1 MTRYHLSWLKH
12 HFYIQMSNLESKLEL
27 GLTIAI
33 IVVVGFILFKPNGS
47 VQEDTKPS
55 MESFYEFPLQAWMDT
70 DKGGDVVKV
79 RYLVD
84 RMKTKLYMVD
94 RYGVIVHKQPISL
107 SPYGDG
113 RERIE
118 TYVWKLYRTEW
129 TDRIGAGEYAII
141 VGTDFDQRGTT
152 IEIDIP

>member
-1 MTRYHLSWLKH
+1 
-12 HFYIQMSNLESKLEL
+12 MSNLENKLEL
-27 GLTIAI
+27 GLTAAI
-33 IVVVGFILFKPNGS
+33 IVVVGFVLFQPKDI
-47 VQEDTKPS
+47 QEDTKPT

-70 DKGGDVVKV
+70 DKGVDVVKV

>member
-1 MTRYHLSWLKH
+1 
-12 HFYIQMSNLESKLEL
+12 MSNLESKLEL
-27 GLTIAI
+27 GLTAAI
-33 IVVVGFILFKPNGS
+33 IVVVGFVLFQPKDI
-47 VQEDTKPS
+47 QEDTKPT
-55 MESFYEFPLQAWMDT
+55 MESFYDFPLQAWMDT

>member
-1 MTRYHLSWLKH
+1 
-12 HFYIQMSNLESKLEL
+12 MSNLENKLEL
-27 GLTIAI
+27 GLTAAI
-33 IVVVGFILFKPNGS
+33 IVVVGFVLFQPKDI
-47 VQEDTKPS
+47 QEDTKPT

-79 RYLVD
+79 RYLAD
-84 RMKTKLYMVD
+84 RMITKLYMVD

-141 VGTDFDQRGTT
+141 VGTDYDKRGKS

>member
-1 MTRYHLSWLKH
+1 
-12 HFYIQMSNLESKLEL
+12 MSNLENKIEL
-27 GLTIAI
+27 GLTAAI
-33 IVVVGFILFKPNGS
+33 IIVVGFILFQPKV
-47 VQEDTKPS
+47 VQEDIKPT
-55 MESFYEFPLQAWMDT
+55 MESFYDFPLQAWMDT

-94 RYGVIVHKQPISL
+94 KYGKIVHKQPISL
-107 SPYGDG
+107 SPYADG

-141 VGTDFDQRGTT
+141 AGTDYDQRGTT

>member
-1 MTRYHLSWLKH
+1 MSFHYSFWLD
-12 HFYIQMSNLESKLEL
+12 E
-27 GLTIAI
+27 
-33 IVVVGFILFKPNGS
+33 
-47 VQEDTKPS
+47 
-55 MESFYEFPLQAWMDT
+55 

-94 RYGVIVHKQPISL
+94 KYGVIVHKQPISL

-129 TDRIGAGEYAII
+129 TDRIGVVNMII

>member
-1 MTRYHLSWLKH
+1 
-12 HFYIQMSNLESKLEL
+12 MSNLENKVEL
-27 GLTIAI
+27 GLITAI
-33 IVVVGFILFKPNGS
+33 IVVVGFILFQPKVVHEDSKPTLEN
-47 VQEDTKPS
+47 
-55 MESFYEFPLQAWMDT
+55 FYEFPLQAWLDE

-141 VGTDFDQRGTT
+141 VGTDYDKRGKS

>member
-1 MTRYHLSWLKH
+1 
-12 HFYIQMSNLESKLEL
+12 MSNLESKLEL

-33 IVVVGFILFKPNGS
+33 IVVVGFILLSPN
-47 VQEDTKPS
+47 VEDKVSEPE
-55 MESFYEFPLQAWMDT
+55 MESFYDFPLQAWMDT

-94 RYGVIVHKQPISL
+94 KYGVIVHKQPISL

-129 TDRIGAGEYAII
+129 TDRIGAGEYAIV
-141 VGTDFDQRGTT
+141 VGTDYDKRGKS

>member
-1 MTRYHLSWLKH
+1 M
-12 HFYIQMSNLESKLEL
+12 SKLENKIEL
-27 GLTIAI
+27 GLTAAII
-33 IVVVGFILFKPNGS
+33 IVVGFVLFQPDVTYTDDKP
-47 VQEDTKPS
+47 T
-55 MESFYEFPLQAWMDT
+55 METFYDFPLHAWLDE
-70 DKGGDVVKV
+70 DRGGDVVKV

-94 RYGVIVHKQPISL
+94 KYGQVVHKQPISL

-129 TDRIGAGEYAII
+129 TDRIGAGEYGIV
-141 VGTDFDQRGTT
+141 VGTDYDKRGIS

>member
-1 MTRYHLSWLKH
+1 
-12 HFYIQMSNLESKLEL
+12 MSNLENKIEF
-27 GLTIAI
+27 GLITAI
-33 IVVVGFILFKPNGS
+33 IVVVGFILLQPDITY
-47 VQEDTKPS
+47 EDEKPS
-55 MESFYEFPLQAWMDT
+55 MESFYDFPLQAWLDE

-94 RYGVIVHKQPISL
+94 KYGVIVHKQPISL
-107 SPYGDG
+107 SPYADG